1 MARARVRKISQ
12 GKHGEKRTFTHLI
25 IGKPRDV
32 REPGIFHSLSLVAF
46 LAWVGLGS
54 DGLSSS
60 CYGPEEAFLAL
71 GSHQYLAVFLALM
84 TALTVFVIATSYSQT
99 IDLFPTGGGG
109 YLVATS
115 LLGAYPGVVSGCAL
129 VVDYVLTVSI
139 SIASGADAIFSFL
152 PLSWAP
158 WKLWVCALVVFLM
171 VLMNLRGVKES
182 VLSLLP
188 IFIAFIIMH
197 VLLVGYA
204 LISHGAELPTVFH
217 AAANEAHHSASILG
231 WFVLL
236 SIFFR
241 AYSMGGGTYTGIEA
255 VSNGLP
261 ILREPR
267 TVTGK
272 RTMVYM
278 AISLAFIAGGILLAY
293 LLEHVEPVPGKT
305 LNAVLFDRVASHW
318 TLGGPIITFALITE
332 GALLF
337 VAAQTGFI
345 DGPRVLATMAHDRW
359 LPRRFSYLSTRL
371 VTQDGVLAMGLAAGA
386 VLVGTGASV
395 DLLVVLYAINVFVTF
410 TLSQLGMSAHWWSV
424 RKTERGWMH
433 KLAINGIGCAFTLSI
448 LLITLTLKFNQGG
461 WVTIVITS
469 ALVALCFV
477 VRGHYDH
484 VALAVQKLEADI
496 LPKLYTANPVEP
508 GLRDP
513 EAPTAVILVSG
524 FNGLGLA
531 TLLQIEELFP
541 KQFRNM
547 VFVGVGEVDSSQ
559 MRSHEQI
566 ESLENRMADDL
577 QSYCDLA
584 AQLGFHAEKRAGL
597 GPDVVLELR
606 IACTEV
612 MNTFSHCVFF
622 AGSLVF
628 EDESEGLI
636 ERFLHNHTAYEIQRW
651 LQIHGR
657 SLVILP
663 VCVSM
668 NATTNAAPKRK
679 TAPSNVQGPRSAA

>member
-1 MARARVRKISQ
+1 M
-12 GKHGEKRTFTHLI
+12 
-25 IGKPRDV
+25 
-32 REPGIFHSLSLVAF
+32 AF

-71 GSHQYLAVFLALM
+71 GSHQYLAVFLAVM
-84 TALTVFVIATSYSQT
+84 TAITVFVIATSYSQT

-109 YLVATS
+109 YLVATT
-115 LLGAYPGVVSGCAL
+115 LLGAYPGVVSGSAL

-152 PLSWAP
+152 PLSWSP
-158 WKLWVCALVVFLM
+158 WKVEVCVLVVFLM
-171 VLMNLRGVKES
+171 VVMNLRGVKES

-204 LISHGAELPTVFH
+204 LVSHAAELPTVFH
-217 AAANEAHHSASILG
+217 AAAKEAHTTATLLG

-293 LLEHVEPVPGKT
+293 LLEHVGPVPGKT
-305 LNAVLFDRVASHW
+305 LNAVLFEHVASNW

-359 LPRRFSYLSTRL
+359 LQRRFSYLSTRL

-386 VLVGTGASV
+386 VLLATKASV
-395 DLLVVLYAINVFVTF
+395 GLLVVLYAINVFVTF
-410 TLSQLGMSAHWWSV
+410 TLSQLGMSVHWWSV
-424 RKTERGWMH
+424 RKTERGWAH
-433 KLAINGIGCAFTLSI
+433 KLLVNGIGCAFTLSI
-448 LLITLTLKFNQGG
+448 LLITLVIKFHEGG
-461 WVTIVITS
+461 WVTIIITG
-469 ALVALCFV
+469 ALVGFCFI

-496 LPKLYTANPVEP
+496 LPKLYTAQPVEP
-508 GLRDP
+508 GLRDA
-513 EAPTAVILVSG
+513 EAPTAVVLVSG

-531 TLLQIEELFP
+531 TMLQIEELFP
-541 KQFRNM
+541 KQFRNI
-547 VFVGVGEVDSSQ
+547 VFVGVSEVDSSQ

-566 ESLENRMADDL
+566 ETLESRMKDDL

-584 AQLGFHAEKRAGL
+584 GQLGFHGEQRAGL

-606 IACTEV
+606 TACTEV
-612 MNTFSHCVFF
+612 MTTFPHSVFF

-628 EDESEGLI
+628 EDESEGMI

-663 VCVSM
+663 VCVSL
-668 NATTNAAPKRK
+668 NAIKRPAA
-679 TAPSNVQGPRSAA
+679 AERSAHSKVETSHHAPRRRSAH